1 MGFFKK
7 GFLKFSFIALI
18 FLALIVA
25 WLGFGERGF
34 IHLYRMEKERQAYL
48 ARIHHLEKKNQQ
60 LLEQID
66 QLRTD
71 KDYLES
77 MARRELGFVK
87 DNEIIYKI
95 GEEQMSGKQD
105 KETDNKEEKKIK

>member
-1 MGFFKK
+1 MGFDKK
-7 GFLKFSFIALI
+7 GFLKFSFITLL

-48 ARIHHLEKKNQQ
+48 ARIRHLEKQNQQ
-60 LLEQID
+60 LLGQID

-71 KDYLES
+71 KDYIES
-77 MARRELGFVK
+77 VARRELGLVK

-105 KETDNKEEKKIK
+105 KTDNKEEKKVK

>member
-1 MGFFKK
+1 MGFNKK
-7 GFLKFSFIALI
+7 GFLKFSFITLL

-48 ARIHHLEKKNQQ
+48 ARIRHLEKKNQQ
-60 LLEQID
+60 LLEQIN

-71 KDYLES
+71 KDYIES
-77 MARRELGFVK
+77 VARRELGLVR

-95 GEEQMSGKQD
+95 SREHVTKKPSQK
-105 KETDNKEEKKIK
+105 TDSKIK

>member
-1 MGFFKK
+1 LGFNKK
-7 GFLKFSFIALI
+7 GFLKFSFITLL

-34 IHLYRMEKERQAYL
+34 IHLYKMEKERQAYL
-48 ARIHHLEKKNQQ
+48 ARIRHLEKQNQQ

-87 DNEIIYKI
+87 DNEIIFKI
-95 GEEQMSGKQD
+95 GEGQMTSKKD
-105 KETDNKEEKKIK
+105 KTTDNKEEKKIK

>member
-1 MGFFKK
+1 LGFNKK
-7 GFLKFSFIALI
+7 GFLKFSFITLL

-48 ARIHHLEKKNQQ
+48 ARIRHLEKKNQQ
-60 LLEQID
+60 LLEQIN

-71 KDYLES
+71 KDYIES
-77 MARRELGFVK
+77 VARRELGLVR

-95 GEEQMSGKQD
+95 SREHVTKKPSQK
-105 KETDNKEEKKIK
+105 TDSKIK